1 MKSLV
6 RIIVVSSLV
15 LAAGCVS
22 HIVISLVSAAL
33 DDGLSM
39 AGGESYSYEEREH
52 YSLVPC
58 NAVTTAEIARLVEEG
73 ASKDGRVWNANIS
86 SHEEWLARRYKLRDG
101 TTISSESSPIH
112 FGTNTVCVSVAY
124 HKERDYIQIADSI
137 NKTTAILGRHR
148 AGHGCIMPCAASFG
162 SGVDER
168 LVVVKAPRTYH
179 NWSVV
184 YVFDQSFRCVWQS
197 DEVKDRGGWQAVLS
211 PKYPDTI
218 FLYNKYVGCYRL
230 GRWASISVTSH

>member
-1 MKSLV
+1 
-6 RIIVVSSLV
+6 
-15 LAAGCVS
+15 
-22 HIVISLVSAAL
+22 
-33 DDGLSM
+33 
-39 AGGESYSYEEREH
+39 
-52 YSLVPC
+52 
-58 NAVTTAEIARLVEEG
+58 
-73 ASKDGRVWNANIS
+73 
-86 SHEEWLARRYKLRDG
+86 
-101 TTISSESSPIH
+101 
-112 FGTNTVCVSVAY
+112 
-124 HKERDYIQIADSI
+124 
-137 NKTTAILGRHR
+137 
-148 AGHGCIMPCAASFG
+148 MPCAASFG

-230 GRWASISVTSH
+230 ERWASISVTTH

>member
-22 HIVISLVSAAL
+22 
-33 DDGLSM
+33 
-39 AGGESYSYEEREH
+39 ESYSYEEREH

-73 ASKDGRVWNANIS
+73 ASKDGRVWNDNIS
-86 SHEEWLARRYKLRDG
+86 SHEEWLARKYELRDG
-101 TTISSESSPIH
+101 TTISSESSPIR

-197 DEVKDRGGWQAVLS
+197 DEVKDRVPLNTPIRYFSTTNTLGVTAL
-211 PKYPDTI
+211 
-218 FLYNKYVGCYRL
+218 NVG
-230 GRWASISVTSH
+230 HQ